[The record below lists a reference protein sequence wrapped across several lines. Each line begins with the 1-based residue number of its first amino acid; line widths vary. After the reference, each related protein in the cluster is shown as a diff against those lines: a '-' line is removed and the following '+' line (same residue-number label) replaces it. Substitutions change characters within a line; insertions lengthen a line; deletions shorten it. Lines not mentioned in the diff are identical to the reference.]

1 MAHPDIRP
9 VGFNQKHIV
18 DLLYQIV
25 SSIKGICAKLDAD
38 SAVSGT
44 TFEANAYTA
53 IVKTIIEDSK
63 GNTTGTAREN
73 FISPYGIDDPSLQNL
88 LYQLFDSFET
98 LTEQL
103 DADGGVADTDYEALC
118 YTAKFLGIIEDGKG
132 NALGNGTT
140 FYFRAG
146 GIFVPQLIDLL
157 YNIVDA
163 IETLTEQLDAD
174 ATVNETNYEALWYT
188 ANITV
193 KIENSKGNLL
203 GN

>member
-1 MAHPDIRP
+1 MAHPDITPR
-9 VGFNQKHIV
+9 GISQKHKV

-25 SSIKGICAKLDAD
+25 STIAGICAKLDSDGGVTDTDYTALC
-38 SAVSGT
+38 
-44 TFEANAYTA
+44 YTA
-53 IVKTIIEDSK
+53 IIKVMVEDSK
-63 GNTTGTAREN
+63 DNKTGNTRDY
-73 FISPYGIDDPSLQNL
+73 FISPYGISDKALQAL

-98 LTEQL
+98 LTEKL
-103 DADGGVADTDYEALC
+103 DADGGVTDTDYEALC

-132 NALGNGTT
+132 NALGNGTS

-146 GIFVPQLIDLL
+146 GFEVPELIDLL

-174 ATVNETNYEALWYT
+174 GGVTDTNYEALWYT

>member
-9 VGFNQKHIV
+9 VGFRQKDIV

-25 SSIKGICAKLDAD
+25 SSIKGICAKLDLD

-53 IVKTIIEDSK
+53 IIKTIIEDSK
-63 GNTTGTAREN
+63 GNTTGTAREK
-73 FISPYGIDDPSLQNL
+73 FISVLGIDDQSLLKL
-88 LYQLFDSFET
+88 LYQLFDSVET

-103 DADGGVADTDYEALC
+103 DADGGVADTDYEANC
-118 YTAKFLGIIEDGKG
+118 YTAKFLGVIEDGY
-132 NALGNGTT
+132 NSLGNGTS
-140 FYFRAG
+140 FYFKAG
-146 GIFVPQLIDLL
+146 GVQVPQLIDLL
-157 YNIVDA
+157 YNMVDA

-174 ATVNETNYEALWYT
+174 GTVNNTNYEALWYT

-193 KIENSKGNLL
+193 KIENSQGNVL